1 VSYRVYI
8 DEPPSLLDDLLED
21 SARCYHRHCAIIQ
34 RVFHERWLVAL
45 QEIAGDTVAPR
56 ARERLRRVR
65 AALREAARQM
75 IREEAEAR
83 DARNAAIRAYTAALP
98 DPQVLPATA

>member
-8 DEPPSLLDDLLED
+8 EEPPSLLDDLLED
-21 SARCYHRHCAIIQ
+21 SARRYHRHCAIIQ

-45 QEIAGDTVAPR
+45 QEVAGDRVEAR
-56 ARERLRRVR
+56 ARERLRFVR
-65 AALREAARQM
+65 AALREAEREM

-83 DARNAAIRAYTAALP
+83 DARDAATRTYAAALP
-98 DPQVLPATA
+98 DPGALPATA